1 MKRRVRRKKKQR
13 TTICLTV
20 FVLGIT
26 FIGAIVCIGILYRKQ
41 NTLVSPEELLV
52 EYMNHIPKQ
61 EYEEMYAM
69 LNIEASR
76 NISQDVFVKR
86 NSLFMKVLKWT
97 IWRLKLQHMMRNE
110 KQ

>member
-41 NTLVSPEELLV
+41 NTLVSPEELLDN
-52 EYMNHIPKQ
+52 M
-61 EYEEMYAM
+61 
-69 LNIEASR
+69 
-76 NISQDVFVKR
+76 
-86 NSLFMKVLKWT
+86 
-97 IWRLKLQHMMRNE
+97 
-110 KQ
+110 

>member
-52 EYMNHIPKQ
+52 EYMNHIP
-61 EYEEMYAM
+61 
-69 LNIEASR
+69 
-76 NISQDVFVKR
+76 
-86 NSLFMKVLKWT
+86 NSLNTPSIPVISSDEVFRMMSSEDFSSFISLPLLNPT
-97 IWRLKLQHMMRNE
+97 I
-110 KQ
+110 